1 MPVPDSFASIL
12 SASSKVFTG
21 EVCQRNTMLIS
32 ESMRPIQ
39 LNSELLK
46 RTPWVPSF
54 SSSGAVG
61 APMPITVPSLGA
73 TL

>member
-1 MPVPDSFASIL
+1 
-12 SASSKVFTG
+12 
-21 EVCQRNTMLIS
+21 MLIN

-39 LNSELLK
+39 LNCAALNLA
-46 RTPWVPSF
+46 PGLPSF

-61 APMPITVPSLGA
+61 EPSAITVPSLGA